1 MSYETFDHAGYAVK
15 LIQDSDVEAPENDE
29 EVFIVTTRNRY
40 FVKEQSGFELDD
52 IRDGKHSK
60 KYHVFPL
67 YMYQHSGTA
76 LSMAPFS
83 CPWDSGQVGYILAAK
98 SSFWKVARKV
108 SFGTIPAAAD
118 VCKSFVETW
127 NQYLSGDVWGY
138 TVEDSDGNDVDSCWG
153 FYGLD
158 YARSE
163 AKTAAEYA
171 RKHETSEA
179 SKVEA
184 MRHV

>member
-1 MSYETFDHAGYAVK
+1 MPFETFDHAGYTVK
-15 LIQDSDVEAPENDE
+15 LIQDSDVEAPENDD

-67 YMYQHSGTA
+67 YIYQHSGTA

-83 CPWDSGQVGYILAAK
+83 CPWDSGQVGYILASK
-98 SSFWKVARKV
+98 SSFRKTARGKA
-108 SFGTIPAAAD
+108 PAAAD

-127 NQYLSGDVWGY
+127 NQYLSGDVWGFQI
-138 TVEDSDGNDVDSCWG
+138 EDSDGNDVDSCWG

-163 AKTAAEYA
+163 ARSAAESA

-184 MRHV
+184 MLHV